1 MGYLHKGIWHTGWY
15 DTAKT
20 GGDFVRETS
29 RFRAQVTADGAGGFR
44 AEPGRY
50 HLYVSAA
57 CPWAHRTLIFRT
69 LKRLENVIDV
79 TVVDPIM
86 GDDGWHFADAA
97 PDPVHGARFLREIY
111 LLADPR
117 YSGRVTVPVLW
128 DKQQRTIVSNES
140 ADILRMFNRA
150 FDAFTDIGTDYY
162 PVELQAAIDDTNRY
176 VYETINNGVYRC
188 GFATTQASY
197 DRAFEQL
204 FAALDD
210 IDQRLAHQR
219 YIVGDRLTE
228 ADWRL
233 FTTLVRFDAVYYGH
247 FKCNRQRLIDYPHL
261 WPYVR
266 ELYQVPGV
274 AATVNFDH
282 IKRHYY
288 MSHRHINPTG
298 IVPRGPAVDFSL
310 PHDRHRLAAAPHLE
324 RTPEV

>member
-1 MGYLHKGIWHTGWY
+1 MHQGVWHTGWY
-15 DTAKT
+15 DTEKT
-20 GGDFVRETS
+20 GGEFVREAS
-29 RFRAQVTADGAGGFR
+29 RFRARVTADGAGGFR

-57 CPWAHRTLIFRT
+57 CPWAHRTLIFRA
-69 LKRLENVIDV
+69 LKRLDDVIGV
-79 TVVDPIM
+79 TVVDPVM
-86 GDDGWHFADAA
+86 GDDGWRFADAA
-97 PDPVHGARFLREIY
+97 PDPVHGACFLREIY
-111 LLADPR
+111 LLADRR

-128 DKQQRTIVSNES
+128 DTQQRTIVSNES
-140 ADILRMFNRA
+140 ADILRMLNRE
-150 FDAFTDIGTDYY
+150 FDTFTDARTDYY
-162 PVELQAAIDDTNRY
+162 PAELHALIDDTNRY

-197 DRAFEQL
+197 ERAFEQL

-210 IDQRLAHQR
+210 IDHRLARQR
-219 YIVGDRLTE
+219 YVVGERLTE

-233 FTTLVRFDAVYYGH
+233 FTTLIRFDAVYYSH
-247 FKCNRQRLIDYPHL
+247 FKCNRQRLIDYPNL

-298 IVPRGPAVDFSL
+298 IVPRGPALDFSG
-310 PHDRHRLAAAPHLE
+310 PHHRHRFAAA
-324 RTPEV
+324 TNA